1 MKQCS
6 SCKLYKQESEFSKN
20 KSKKDG
26 LQQYCKLC
34 HRKSS
39 RYSSYTATKLQWQQK
54 RRDKNR
60 QLAWNYLKAHPC
72 VDCGEKDPVVL
83 QFDHF
88 KDKKYQLAN
97 LVGSN
102 MSWQTIL
109 KEIEKCE
116 VRCANCHYR
125 KTAREKGYYKNIIR

>member
-6 SCKLYKQESEFSKN
+6 SCKLYKEESEFSQN
-20 KSKKDG
+20 KTKKDG

-34 HRKSS
+34 HRRTSK
-39 RYSSYTATKLQWQQK
+39 YSSYTATKLRWQQK

-60 QLAWNYLKAHPC
+60 QLAWNYLKAQPC
-72 VDCGEKDPVVL
+72 VDCGESDPVVL

-102 MSWQTIL
+102 RSWQVIL

>member
-6 SCKLYKQESEFSKN
+6 SCKLYKKESEFNRN
-20 KSKKDG
+20 KTKKDG

-34 HRKSS
+34 HRRTSK
-39 RYSSYTATKLQWQQK
+39 YSSYTPTKLRWQQK

-72 VDCGEKDPVVL
+72 VDCGESDPIVL

-125 KTAREKGYYKNIIR
+125 KTAREKCYYKNIIR